1 MQTFIK
7 IPNISPIMIY
17 NKKPRISYYRN
28 MQINNKTNSS
38 NIYKI
43 TFDNYDQDKQYLME
57 VTKTIRRIIFY
68 LMIIISIKIY
78 VYLENYLYLPY
89 Y

>member
-1 MQTFIK
+1 MKGFIK
-7 IPNISPIMIY
+7 VPSISPFIIY
-17 NKKPRISYYRN
+17 NKNLRISPFSN
-28 MQINNKTNSS
+28 MQKNNKS

-43 TFDNYDQDKQYLME
+43 TFDNYDQDKQDLIKITM
-57 VTKTIRRIIFY
+57 TIRRIIFY
-68 LMIIISIKIY
+68 LMIIILIKIY